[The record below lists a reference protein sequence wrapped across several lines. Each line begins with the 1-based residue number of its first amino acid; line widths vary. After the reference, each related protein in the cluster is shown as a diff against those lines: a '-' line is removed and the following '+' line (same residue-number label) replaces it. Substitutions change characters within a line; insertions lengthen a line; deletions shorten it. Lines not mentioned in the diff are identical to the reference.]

1 MIKCYYNIEW
11 FDWSPV
17 VDMDWTQNQ
26 IIFLSSSVS
35 DVWQSKK

>member
-1 MIKCYYNIEW
+1 MIKYYYNIEW

-17 VDMDWTQNQ
+17 VDMDRTQNQ
-26 IIFLSSSVS
+26 IFLSSSVS